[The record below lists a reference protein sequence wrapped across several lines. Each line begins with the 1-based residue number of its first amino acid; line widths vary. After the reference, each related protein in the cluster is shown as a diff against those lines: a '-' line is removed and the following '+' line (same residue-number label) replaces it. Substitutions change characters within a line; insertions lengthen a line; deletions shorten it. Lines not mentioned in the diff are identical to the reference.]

1 MIYSPCSSPIIQMK
15 KLEEKFSL
23 SFVTLKPILN
33 GFLRTVKSIE
43 DDANL
48 SDGGDQ
54 SGNDS
59 NLNLTESMKIY
70 ANFTLMLKG
79 SYE

>member
-1 MIYSPCSSPIIQMK
+1 MK

-23 SFVTLKPILN
+23 SFFSLKPILN

-43 DDANL
+43 DDANV

-54 SGNDS
+54 SREGS
-59 NLNLTESMKIY
+59 SLNLTESMKIY
-70 ANFTLMLKG
+70 ANFTLMLKS

>member
-15 KLEEKFSL
+15 KFEEKHFL
-23 SFVTLKPILN
+23 SFVSLKPILN

-43 DDANL
+43 DDANV

-54 SGNDS
+54 SRNNS
-59 NLNLTESMKIY
+59 NVNLTESMKIY
-70 ANFTLMLKG
+70 ANFTLMLKS